1 MRLTALPARLVLP
14 VGLAAALL
22 AGCSGQEEARALDP
36 DVVHLQAGAPGEPN
50 EVLTAAPAEDVF
62 AGSPFSATDV
72 EFMRGMQAHH
82 EQALEMTAL
91 VPSRSGSE
99 DLRLFVQ
106 RMDIAQTSEL
116 EQLQRL
122 LDEHAALQERSG
134 AAHDDHA
141 DGHGDGGD
149 HADYHAAMPGML
161 SQDRLTEL
169 EAASGA
175 TFDRLFLE
183 GMSEHHEGALAMVD
197 GLLATE
203 GAAADPR
210 LQQLAQHVDS
220 DQRIEIDRMARMHAA
235 LPPA

>member
-14 VGLAAALL
+14 VALAATLL
-22 AGCSGQEEARALDP
+22 AGCSGSEEARALDP

-50 EVLTAAPAEDVF
+50 EVLTVAPPEDVF
-62 AGSPFSATDV
+62 AGSTFSEADV

-82 EQALEMTAL
+82 EQALAMTDL
-91 VPSRSGSE
+91 VAARTDSE
-99 DLRLFVQ
+99 DLLLFVQ

-134 AAHDDHA
+134 AAHEDHADDHGDDHGDDHA
-141 DGHGDGGD
+141 G
-149 HADYHAAMPGML
+149 MPGML
-161 SQDRLTEL
+161 SQARLAEL
-169 EAASGA
+169 EAASGD
-175 TFDRLFLE
+175 TFVRLFLE
-183 GMSEHHEGALAMVD
+183 GMSEHHEGALAMVA

-210 LQQLAQHVDS
+210 LQQFAQHVDS
-220 DQRIEIDRMARMHAA
+220 DQRIEIDRMARMHAE